1 MICVMLNK
9 DNAGTAAADDVLDTD
24 VLQSSLQQTVK
35 VLYTKQRQLEDE
47 QKQVSTA
54 FISITC
60 NSLLITS
67 QTTTTTT
74 TTAAT
79 TTTTFVLFLFFC
91 FSGVISDLGWVRQRC
106 LD

>member
-9 DNAGTAAADDVLDTD
+9 DNAGTAAADDLLDTD

-74 TTAAT
+74 TT
-79 TTTTFVLFLFFC
+79 TFVLFLFFC
-91 FSGVISDLGWVRQRC
+91 FSGVISDLGWVRQRG